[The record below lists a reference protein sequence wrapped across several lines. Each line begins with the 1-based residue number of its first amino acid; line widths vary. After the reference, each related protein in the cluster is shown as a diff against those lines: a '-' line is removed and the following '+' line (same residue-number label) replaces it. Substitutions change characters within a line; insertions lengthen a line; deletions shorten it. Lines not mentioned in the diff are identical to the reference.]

1 MDMQSAASAF
11 AAATAMF
18 SAVVAI
24 GPFLPAWCT
33 RQAETKMDKERIRA
47 PSGSR
52 GRQSLPSARPDRS
65 LGLDWPL
72 RQGPNGD
79 WAE

>member
-24 GPFLPAWCT
+24 GTFLPAWCT
-33 RQAETKMDKERIRA
+33 RQAETKMDKERISVMVRVRA
-47 PSGSR
+47 
-52 GRQSLPSARPDRS
+52 QDRHQT
-65 LGLDWPL
+65 PK
-72 RQGPNGD
+72 P
-79 WAE
+79 